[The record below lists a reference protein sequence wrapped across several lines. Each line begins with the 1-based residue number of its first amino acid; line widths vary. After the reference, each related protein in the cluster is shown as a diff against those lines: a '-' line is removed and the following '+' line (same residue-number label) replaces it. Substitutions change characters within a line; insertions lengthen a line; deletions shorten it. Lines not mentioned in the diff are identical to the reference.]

1 VKQTRASKFKNLIG
15 ERVRVARAAMKPRIS
30 QGDLSGKLARLGVQ
44 ITQTSISKIENR
56 SQYVMD
62 YEALAIADC
71 LRVSIAWLFGRNVG
85 PKS

>member
-1 VKQTRASKFKNLIG
+1 VKRTRASKFKNLIG

-44 ITQTSISKIENR
+44 VTQTSISKIENR
-56 SQYVMD
+56 SRYVMD

-71 LRVSIAWLFGRNVG
+71 LRVSIDWLFGRNVG
-85 PKS
+85 PKP